1 MYSPGIGIGI
11 IPRMSVTSVSVV
23 TATIATGIGITSFT
37 ANWNAFSGA
46 QYYLLDVS
54 TSSSFSTFVYQ
65 DQVVLAPTTA
75 YVVIGLTE
83 NTTYY
88 YRVRAAVGVDEDAV
102 AFFGRVYAASGSL
115 TYTEVT
121 ATQTLV
127 ADLKANSLWT
137 PMKAI
142 YPMVG
147 ASAAACAQ
155 NLKSS
160 SFTGTFTS
168 GWTFAS
174 TGVTPN
180 GTSAFMN
187 TGLNSNTQLSS
198 SLSFAI
204 YSRTAIIGLADYSNA
219 ITAGNNIIA
228 YLNYAALSSAQ
239 WLGGAGYVLYTNTN
253 SGRGFYNNQ
262 RINSTTVNAFI
273 NSTKALINTTDV
285 FLGWPNNN
293 MNIGAYLLNGNFS
306 QSVVRENAFAS
317 IGDGLLDAQA
327 SAFYTIVQNFQVALS
342 RAV

>member
-1 MYSPGIGIGI
+1 MFGVSLGIRVGNTNISG
-11 IPRMSVTSVSVV
+11 
-23 TATIATGIGITSFT
+23 GG
-37 ANWNAFSGA
+37 AFDSDA
-46 QYYLLDVS
+46 QAYFDRVS
-54 TSSSFSTFVYQ
+54 TAGGTLST
-65 DQVVLAPTTA
+65 TEKTA
-75 YVVIGLTE
+75 VNQLVI
-83 NTTYY
+83 
-88 YRVRAAVGVDEDAV
+88 
-102 AFFGRVYAASGSL
+102 
-115 TYTEVT
+115 
-121 ATQTLV
+121 
-127 ADLKANSLWT
+127 DLKANSLWT

-160 SFTGTFTS
+160 SFTGTFSS

-174 TGVTPN
+174 TGATPN
-180 GTSAFMN
+180 GTSAYMN

-204 YSRTAIIGLADYSNA
+204 YSRTAVVGNADYSNA
-219 ITAGNNIIA
+219 NSSYAIIT

-239 WLGGAGYVLYTNTN
+239 WLGGAGFITYTNTN
-253 SGRGFYNNQ
+253 NGIGFYNNQ

-317 IGDGLLDAQA
+317 IGDGLTDTQA
-327 SAFYTIVQNFQVALS
+327 SNFYTAVQAMQTTLNRQV
-342 RAV
+342 